1 MLNLQ
6 PLVQLLHYLAKDVG
20 TRICPDFVEHPE
32 CKIEHY
38 NYLKD
43 NAPFIIDQRYDLDY
57 NLACNITK
65 EDYERTFISLLSES
79 LVDDDTLFFSE
90 KIWKPIMVGHPFI
103 LYGNKDSLKYL
114 KSMGY
119 KTFDGWIDESYDDE
133 PDRNV
138 RSIMVVNELKKF
150 ENKTL
155 EFEARE

>member
-1 MLNLQ
+1 
-6 PLVQLLHYLAKDVG
+6 
-20 TRICPDFVEHPE
+20 
-32 CKIEHY
+32 
-38 NYLKD
+38 
-43 NAPFIIDQRYDLDY
+43 
-57 NLACNITK
+57 
-65 EDYERTFISLLSES
+65 LSES

-119 KTFDGWIDESYDDE
+119 KTFDRWIDESYDDE

-155 EFEARE
+155 EELTQIRNEMKEVCMFNQNHYNVLFKQKYNEGINLDLSKIFDEIWEELKK